1 MRSQPSGRQ
10 RQAEGWIETHVM
22 LSFQHQLS
30 VPGKQILSEHSQHT
44 RVRRRMRV
52 YRPAVHI
59 YINQKLSREN
69 GVKLKTNK
77 THTSSSSW
85 VYFFLC
91 NTRHYYPA
99 VELCLE
105 PPTKTCSLICP
116 RLTKWIIQKEVRSN
130 DSKPLEFLQFFICS
144 VGGLRE
150 DKATETAN
158 QSSIQV
164 NSLTAKKHKQTL
176 QVNRII
182 MPLKIL
188 WTHNSSGALWK
199 YLC

>member
-1 MRSQPSGRQ
+1 
-10 RQAEGWIETHVM
+10 M

-30 VPGKQILSEHSQHT
+30 VPGKEVLSEHSQRT

-59 YINQKLSREN
+59 CINQKLSREN

-105 PPTKTCSLICP
+105 PPTKICSLICP
-116 RLTKWIIQKEVRSN
+116 RLTKWIIQEEVRSN
-130 DSKPLEFLQFFICS
+130 YSNPRITCQY
-144 VGGLRE
+144 
-150 DKATETAN
+150 
-158 QSSIQV
+158 QV

-176 QVNRII
+176 QVNIIIFLMKLEGVNRII